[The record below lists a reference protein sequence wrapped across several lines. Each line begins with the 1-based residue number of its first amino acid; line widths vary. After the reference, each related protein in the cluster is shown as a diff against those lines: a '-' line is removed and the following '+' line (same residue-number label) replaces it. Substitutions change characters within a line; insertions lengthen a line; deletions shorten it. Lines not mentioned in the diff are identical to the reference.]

1 MAVVVGGQ
9 GGVDRSRSSSCPLG
23 VSLVAA
29 GLIPQNSSLMGNQEQ
44 SKRSCGDLIRAAG
57 GPDERRGRRSAI
69 YRESAIYA
77 LPLTCKY
84 TKLHLVCESAICSFL
99 WSRSFKK
106 LQETRFNSL
115 PQCQ

>member
-44 SKRSCGDLIRAAG
+44 SKRSRGDLIRAAG
-57 GPDERRGRRSAI
+57 GPDER
-69 YRESAIYA
+69 
-77 LPLTCKY
+77 
-84 TKLHLVCESAICSFL
+84 
-99 WSRSFKK
+99 
-106 LQETRFNSL
+106 
-115 PQCQ
+115 